1 MNANE
6 NKKNMEIENVS
17 SEETKELTGEEMN
30 TVSGGQGIFQSKAHI
45 IPLTLPVDKGTK
57 KPKFSTLPTPGL
69 NGQVQKPDFLTKPGD
84 KTETNHPSFLS
95 DKAEKRT
102 L

>member
-1 MNANE
+1 MKANE
-6 NKKNMEIENVS
+6 NKKIEEMT
-17 SEETKELTGEEMN
+17 SEELN
-30 TVSGGQGIFQSKAHI
+30 TVGGGQGIFQPKPHI
-45 IPLTLPVDKGTK
+45 SPLTLPVDKGTK

-84 KTETNHPSFLS
+84 KTETNQPSFLS